1 MRTRARPRSSI
12 PLALVPW
19 LAYVGVTVVAPA
31 VNGAA
36 VDEGYAEHAVIT
48 LGVSGAIMMLWLAA
62 SRMRLGA
69 RKPAA
74 TLAGGR
80 RVNDDRVD
88 AGSRRVTSGA
98 RSRS

>member
-1 MRTRARPRSSI
+1 MGTRARPRSRV

-19 LAYVGVTVVAPA
+19 LVYIAVTVVAPA
-31 VNGAA
+31 ANGAA
-36 VDEGYAEHAVIT
+36 GGEGYIEHAVIT